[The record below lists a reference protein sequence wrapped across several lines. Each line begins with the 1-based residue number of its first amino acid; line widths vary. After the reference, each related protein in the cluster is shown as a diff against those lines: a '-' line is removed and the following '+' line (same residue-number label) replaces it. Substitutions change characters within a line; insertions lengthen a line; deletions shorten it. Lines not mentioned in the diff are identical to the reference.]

1 MLHLPKDAKGNVLKN
16 VPLLVWQIGG
26 GEYDKDM
33 MTVATANR
41 CLVSL
46 AKEGIP
52 CAALVFAIAN
62 PNYHYSASL
71 FPEKIERIDRNN
83 ALQMAFI
90 DTLIADGTVDG
101 SRLFCA
107 GASSGGGCT
116 MRFMMQFANR
126 FKGAI
131 PCCAMDPIVPIHK
144 VEEKYPGQFTD
155 DVEKF
160 RKWLGNSYDVIIVGS
175 DAVWNYSKRG
185 LPNPYFLDDI
195 PGIHMSYAASCNG
208 LDIDD
213 FSEIGEKDRDFLRK
227 VLSNFT
233 YIGVRDE
240 QTEAFVRSIL
250 PGKETHLN
258 CDPSFFANDLSD
270 ENRIVLQDRLE
281 NLYGLSPDKP
291 VVGLMLSNHN
301 GTFTKDFIDRLHSGY
316 GDRFQTAAI
325 YSYNR
330 YADIPYMA
338 DLQPRE
344 WSRVFGLFDITISKY
359 FHGTLFSLLN
369 HTPVMSIGA
378 EKNIGKYPNKVE
390 SVLGSMG
397 LDELYFPAKK
407 GEDINWDRFFDT
419 FDHLINDDITLRI
432 ENGIKNE
439 QKKAES
445 FFRKLDVILGN
456 KK

>member
-1 MLHLPKDAKGNVLKN
+1 MHKSFFLGAALLVAACGPKPSAQVEKVEIMAEVGDYGMLVDAIEITVRNAASLRGLTAADFDLVNNVSGAFVDAGTGKPAQPYEDDGITVSRKGNVLRIEAKPFNKNGRAEGWFKRLPWELHCAADSALNVTPAQVSAEHIAVLDDCIHGEFSFGGLTREYMLHLPKDAKGNVLKN

-155 DVEKF
+155 DVEKVW
-160 RKWLGNSYDVIIVGS
+160 KSSQAVYHWDGQDMVPGPMDV
-175 DAVWNYSKRG
+175 
-185 LPNPYFLDDI
+185 
-195 PGIHMSYAASCNG
+195 
-208 LDIDD
+208 
-213 FSEIGEKDRDFLRK
+213 
-227 VLSNFT
+227 
-233 YIGVRDE
+233 
-240 QTEAFVRSIL
+240 EAFVNL
-250 PGKETHLN
+250 PMYFVHASSDNTCKVASTYAYSEARRRLGATEDKVLIY
-258 CDPSFFANDLSD
+258 SD
-270 ENRIVLQDRLE
+270 EDLIRWGV
-281 NLYGLSPDKP
+281 SPMMAHFSWVPLLD
-291 VVGLMLSNHN
+291 
-301 GTFTKDFIDRLHSGY
+301 D
-316 GDRFQTAAI
+316 
-325 YSYNR
+325 YS
-330 YADIPYMA
+330 
-338 DLQPRE
+338 E
-344 WSRVFGLFDITISKY
+344 
-359 FHGTLFSLLN
+359 
-369 HTPVMSIGA
+369 
-378 EKNIGKYPNKVE
+378 
-390 SVLGSMG
+390 GSPM
-397 LDELYFPAKK
+397 D
-407 GEDINWDRFFDT
+407 WM
-419 FDHLINDDITLRI
+419 
-432 ENGIKNE
+432 IK
-439 QKKAES
+439 Q
-445 FFRKLDVILGN
+445 F
-456 KK
+456 